1 MKVVWVACIS
11 LSVCFA
17 ALAQTPSQSKSGAA
31 TEKEL
36 VAIAQELFDA
46 VAVGNKAPWEKY
58 LADDMIYTDENWQ
71 IQTKKELV
79 DGLKPLPQ
87 GYSGT
92 IRMANVQSRINGDA
106 AVLSYRLLEEETV
119 FGQKLTPTYLETDT
133 YFKRNGRWQLI
144 AAHVIVMP
152 SERKT
157 ISLRPEQSDSII
169 GEYEL
174 TPGVNYTIT
183 REEGKLIGQ
192 RTGRAKE
199 ELVPADVNTFFRKGS
214 IRGEKVF
221 VRDADGH
228 VTQMLDRRENNDL
241 VWKRIK

>member
-1 MKVVWVACIS
+1 MKSACGFLLWLARAIVLLS
-11 LSVCFA
+11 LGV
-17 ALAQTPSQSKSGAA
+17 LAPVQTTAQSKSDAA

-71 IQTKKELV
+71 ILTKKELV
-79 DGLKPLPQ
+79 EGLKPLPK

-92 IRMANVQSRINGDA
+92 IRMVNVQSRLNGDA

-133 YFKRNGRWQLI
+133 YFKRKGRWQLI

-152 SERKT
+152 SERKAIT
-157 ISLRPEQSDSII
+157 IRPEQYDSIM
-169 GEYEL
+169 GQYEL

-183 REEGKLIGQ
+183 REDGKLVGQ

-199 ELVPADVNTFFRKGS
+199 ELLPADDNTFFRKGS
-214 IRGEKVF
+214 IRGERFSSATRTV
-221 VRDADGH
+221 
-228 VTQMLDRRENNDL
+228 E
-241 VWKRIK
+241 

>member
-1 MKVVWVACIS
+1 MRLVLAFTLL
-11 LSVCFA
+11 LSFCLSAV
-17 ALAQTPSQSKSGAA
+17 AQTALPGKSDAA

-71 IQTKKELV
+71 ILTKKDLV
-79 DGLKPLPQ
+79 DGLKPLPA

-92 IRMANVQSRINGDA
+92 IHMANVQSRINGDA
-106 AVLSYRLLEEETV
+106 AVLSYRALEEETV

-144 AAHVIVMP
+144 ASHVIVMP
-152 SERKT
+152 SERKAMT
-157 ISLRPEQSDSII
+157 IRPEQYDSII

-183 REEGKLIGQ
+183 REDGKLVGQ

-199 ELVPADVNTFFRKGS
+199 ELLPADDNTFFRSGTV
-214 IRGEKVF
+214 RGEKVF
-221 VRDADGH
+221 VRDQNGH

-241 VWKRIK
+241 VWKKIK

>member
-1 MKVVWVACIS
+1 MKSTCAV
-11 LSVCFA
+11 LLLLCFCFV
-17 ALAQTPSQSKSGAA
+17 ALAQTPSQSKSDAA

-58 LADDMIYTDENWQ
+58 LADDVIYTDENWQ
-71 IQTKKELV
+71 ILTKKDLV
-79 DGLKPLPQ
+79 DGLQPLPK
-87 GYSGT
+87 GYSGS

-106 AVLSYRLLEEETV
+106 AVLSYRLLEEESV

-133 YFKRNGRWQLI
+133 YFKRNGHWQLT

-152 SERKT
+152 SERKAMT
-157 ISLRPEQSDSII
+157 LRPEQYDSIV
-169 GEYEL
+169 GQYEL

-199 ELVPADVNTFFRKGS
+199 ELVAADDNIFFRKDS

-221 VRDADGH
+221 VRGADGR
-228 VTQMLDRRENNDL
+228 VMQMLDRRENNDL
-241 VWKRIK
+241 VWKRVK